1 MLRINLSTALLIL
14 TITSVAQVK
23 QEVTLKAND
32 RSIRYDWIKPSHYF
46 NKLSIFDSAGNVSV
60 ESVGE
65 NFIQVDSLRK
75 EVLFIRSYQYAPGKF
90 LVDSSLNN
98 YSGSVSYVLY
108 TSAMTK
114 HQSVIF
120 HPTSVEAHS
129 VVKGVVADKTTA
141 MEEGYFDDNS
151 IAYVL
156 PCISFQKGVSYRFNC
171 YGTDIHTQNQ
181 IPYTVEYVFDDF
193 MPDPNGHIED
203 CRVLHM
209 TYTDVSSYYWIDKK
223 THHTLKVTSH
233 GKNFSFI
240 EFAI

>member
-1 MLRINLSTALLIL
+1 MLRLNLAASLLLL
-14 TITSVAQVK
+14 TITSFAQLK

-32 RSIRYDWIKPSHYF
+32 RSIRYDWITPRHYF
-46 NKLSIFDSAGNVSV
+46 NKLFIFDSAGRATV

-75 EVLFIRSYQYAPGKF
+75 ELLFIRTYQYAPGKF

-98 YSGSVSYVLY
+98 YSGSVSYALY
-108 TSAMTK
+108 TSPMTK

-120 HPTSVEAHS
+120 QPTSVEARS
-129 VVKGVVADKTTA
+129 IVKGVASEKTTA

-151 IAYVL
+151 ISYLL
-156 PCISFQKGVSYRFNC
+156 PCIPFKKGVSYHFNC

-181 IPYTVEYVFDDF
+181 IPYTVEYVFDDL
-193 MPDPNGHIED
+193 MPDPTGHIED
-203 CRVLHM
+203 CQVLHM
-209 TYTDVSSYYWIDKK
+209 TFNDDSTYFWIDKN

-233 GKNFSFI
+233 GKNFSYI
-240 EFAI
+240 ELAI